1 MQDSPTCD
9 VHEVPVTVAKSDIDV
24 LDHVNN
30 TVYLRWV
37 QDAAVA
43 HWRHSATAEQQREIV
58 WVVLRHEIDYKRPA
72 RLGDDLMARTWVGTA
87 TTHAFDRHTEIVRTA
102 DGKVLARA
110 RTVWCP
116 IDRETGRPIRV
127 GDDVRHRF
135 SVPGLPDPGS
145 RERGSDAQAR
155 V

>member
-1 MQDSPTCD
+1 MQESSRLE
-9 VHEVPVTVAKSDIDV
+9 VHEVPVTVAESDIDV

-43 HWRHSATAEQQREIV
+43 HWRHAATAEQQREIV

-72 RLGDDLMARTWVGTA
+72 RLGDDLVARTWVGSA
-87 TTHAFDRHTEIVRTA
+87 TTHAFDRHTEIVRA
-102 DGKVLARA
+102 SDRKVLAQA

-127 GDDVRHRF
+127 GEDVRRRF
-135 SVPGLPDPGS
+135 SVPESPDPGR
-145 RERGSDAQAR
+145 RERGSDAEAR
-155 V
+155 I